1 VANEAFARVRIDQL
15 LKDADWSLSD
25 GRSVGFESL
34 CDGGGEAGRSPYSCR
49 DNAFAT
55 LQTSRTNVNP
65 GAGGTQKAR
74 YAYA

>member
-1 VANEAFARVRIDQL
+1 VANEAFARVKIDQL

-34 CDGGGEAGRSPYSCR
+34 CDGGGEAGGSPYSYR
-49 DNAFAT
+49 ADAFAT

-65 GAGGTQKAR
+65 GADGTREVRCAN
-74 YAYA
+74 A